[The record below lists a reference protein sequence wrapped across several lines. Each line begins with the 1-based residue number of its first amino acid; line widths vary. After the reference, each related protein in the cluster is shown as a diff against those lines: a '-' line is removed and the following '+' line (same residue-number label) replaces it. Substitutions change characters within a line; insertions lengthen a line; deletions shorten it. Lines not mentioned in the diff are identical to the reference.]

1 MPKDNVRP
9 LKTNTTK
16 HQRESNSLQDVIALM
31 QAWRRDKKNRTEKIP
46 DKIWEQIFILLQ
58 TLPESKVLT
67 ALGMKANQLTTK
79 RQERQLNAQGH
90 QKNSEQTHQ
99 DQDETIEFCEA
110 KTSIPIEYKP
120 AQAFTTTTSVV
131 ELYRP
136 DGMLM
141 KIHICTDRFE
151 ELLRAFFKG

>member
-1 MPKDNVRP
+1 MPKDNVTP
-9 LKTNTTK
+9 LKTNTIK
-16 HQRESNSLQDVIALM
+16 RQREPNSLEHVIALM

-46 DKIWEQIFILLQ
+46 DEVWDQIFILLQ
-58 TLPESKVLT
+58 TIPESKVLT
-67 ALGMKANQLTTK
+67 ALGMKANQLINK
-79 RQERQLNAQGH
+79 REERQFDAHGH
-90 QKNSEQTHQ
+90 QKNSEQTPQ
-99 DQDETIEFCEA
+99 DQNETVEFCEA
-110 KTSIPIEYKP
+110 KSTFPLEYKP